1 MEFVLLVKTA
11 WVLGFMGIYCQQNVA
26 ACSYFCNLHA
36 SPFDLIN
43 RTFTFFFVERECLH
57 INFNC

>member
-43 RTFTFFFVERECLH
+43 RTFTFFLWKGSVF
-57 INFNC
+57 I